1 MRGTTAARIPCL
13 LAGLVLAGC
22 LSPPSPVN
30 RARAPVE
37 SATVQ
42 PSAPAPKVAPENA
55 VKAAPGTEPG
65 TVIVGPGETLFG
77 IARARRVPIRGLIE
91 ANGLEPPYAVTAG
104 QILKLPGRSRY
115 MVRAGDTLYRIAKCH
130 GVEPVALA
138 RANGIAPPY
147 TISPGHG
154 LRLPPPT
161 EAPACPPEATAP
173 TAEAPPAE
181 GQPMGP
187 IQAHIPAGPGGPVP
201 PPPPRQAAKFLWPVS
216 GKLISGFGP
225 KGGKRQNDGINIA
238 APAGAPVRAAEA
250 GVVVYAGNQLRAYG
264 NLILVLHDGGWTTAY
279 AHNGALL
286 VGRGTVVERGQVI
299 ARVGSSG
306 NVGAPQSHF
315 ELRRGATAVDPVEH
329 LSWE

>member
-1 MRGTTAARIPCL
+1 MNRIPCL

-37 SATVQ
+37 SAIVQ
-42 PSAPAPKVAPENA
+42 PSTPAPMPAVVAP
-55 VKAAPGTEPG
+55 PG
-65 TVIVGPGETLFG
+65 TVIVRPGETLFG
-77 IARARRVPIRGLIE
+77 IARARHIPIRGLIE

-104 QILKLPGRSRY
+104 QILELPGGPRY
-115 MVRAGDTLYRIAKCH
+115 VVRAGDTLYRIAKCH

-147 TISPGHG
+147 TISPGRG

-173 TAEAPPAE
+173 TAQAPSAE
-181 GQPMGP
+181 GRPMGP

-225 KGGKRQNDGINIA
+225 KDGKRHNDGVNIA

-279 AHNGALL
+279 AHNGELL
-286 VGRGTVVERGQVI
+286 VGRGAVVERGQVI

-306 NVGAPQSHF
+306 NVGAPQIHF
-315 ELRRGATAVDPVEH
+315 ELRRGATAVDPIKH

>member
-1 MRGTTAARIPCL
+1 LSRISCL

-37 SATVQ
+37 SATAQ
-42 PSAPAPKVAPENA
+42 PSAPAPKVAPENT
-55 VKAAPGTEPG
+55 VMVAPRTVPG

-77 IARARRVPIRGLIE
+77 IARARHVPIRGLIE

-104 QILKLPGRSRY
+104 QVLKLPGQPAY
-115 MVRAGDTLYRIAKCH
+115 VVRAGDTLYRIAKCH

-147 TISPGHG
+147 AISPGRG

-161 EAPACPPEATAP
+161 ETPACPPEATAP
-173 TAEAPPAE
+173 TTEAPPDE
-181 GQPMGP
+181 SQPMGP

-216 GKLISGFGP
+216 GNLISGFGP
-225 KGGKRQNDGINIA
+225 KGGKRHNDGINIG
-238 APAGAPVRAAEA
+238 APAGTPVRAAEA

-264 NLILVLHDGGWTTAY
+264 NLILVLHADGWTTAY
-279 AHNGALL
+279 GHNGALL
-286 VGRGTVVERGQVI
+286 VGRGALVERGQVI
-299 ARVGSSG
+299 ARVGASG

-315 ELRRGATAVDPVEH
+315 ELRRGATAVDPVKH

>member
-1 MRGTTAARIPCL
+1 MRETTAARIPWL
-13 LAGLVLAGC
+13 LAGFILAGC

-37 SATVQ
+37 AATVQ
-42 PSAPAPKVAPENA
+42 PRAPAPKVAPQN
-55 VKAAPGTEPG
+55 VDTAAPGT
-65 TVIVGPGETLFG
+65 VVVRPGETLFG
-77 IARARRVPIRGLIE
+77 IARARHVPIHGLIA
-91 ANGLEPPYAVTAG
+91 ANGLEPPYAVAAG
-104 QILKLPGRSRY
+104 QILNLPGQPTY
-115 MVRAGDTLYRIAKCH
+115 VVRDGDTLYRIAKCH
-130 GVEPVALA
+130 GVEPVALS

-147 TISPGHG
+147 TISPGRG

-173 TAEAPPAE
+173 AAAPPPDE
-181 GQPMGP
+181 SQPMGP

-216 GKLISGFGP
+216 GNLISGFGP
-225 KGGKRQNDGINIA
+225 KDGKRHNDGINIA

-286 VGRGTVVERGQVI
+286 VGRGAVVERGQVI

-315 ELRRGATAVDPVEH
+315 ELRRGATAVDPVQH

>member
-1 MRGTTAARIPCL
+1 MSATTAARIPCL

-42 PSAPAPKVAPENA
+42 SNAPAPKVAA
-55 VKAAPGTEPG
+55 VTAAPRTVPG
-65 TVIVGPGETLFG
+65 TVIVRPGETLFG
-77 IARARRVPIRGLIE
+77 IARARHIPILGLIE

-104 QILKLPGRSRY
+104 QILKLPGRPRY
-115 MVRAGDTLYRIAKCH
+115 VVRAGDTLYRIAKCH

-161 EAPACPPEATAP
+161 EAPACPPEATPA
-173 TAEAPPAE
+173 AGAPPAE

-216 GKLISGFGP
+216 GNLISGFGP
-225 KGGKRQNDGINIA
+225 KGGKRHNDGINIA

-264 NLILVLHDGGWTTAY
+264 NLILVLHADGWTTAY
-279 AHNGALL
+279 GHNGALL
-286 VGRGTVVERGQVI
+286 VGRGAVVERGQVI